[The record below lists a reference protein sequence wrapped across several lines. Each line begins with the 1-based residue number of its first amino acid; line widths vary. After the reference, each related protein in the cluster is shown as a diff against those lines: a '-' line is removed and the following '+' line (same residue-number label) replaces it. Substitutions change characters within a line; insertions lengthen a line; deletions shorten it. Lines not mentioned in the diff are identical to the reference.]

1 MGTDHTSTAS
11 TTGDETSRLLTRT
24 AVIVVSYGS
33 PGLLES
39 NLAQVCQNVPEA
51 RYVLVDSFST
61 SEVREETLAMAREHD
76 WVVETPE
83 TNVGFGGG
91 VNLGAARARAEGA
104 EILLLL
110 NPDAT
115 ISRANLIRLVSRVQ
129 AEPLTLVAP
138 VLTDSEGHVVADR
151 TVVCLADGSMR
162 SPRSSRPIPPGGT
175 RPWLSGAC
183 LALSTRLFEA
193 AGGFD
198 ERYFLYW
205 EDVDFCARVLGAGG
219 ALMLARGATAVHDEG
234 GTQASSTTPDQ
245 GRAKSDTYYY
255 YNTRN
260 RLLYAALQLE
270 RAEQRRW
277 AATSAAAAREIVLR
291 GGKRQLLNSRSSL
304 RAAWAGTRDG
314 LHLLRQV
321 RRGESPAEGVP
332 LIREDSD
339 NSGAGESSKASK
351 NSGDGESSRAG
362 ESRDAGWPEGPEGPE
377 GPAGAASTQSPDS
390 PESP

>member
-51 RYVLVDSFST
+51 RYVVVDSFST
-61 SEVREETLAMAREHD
+61 SEVREETLAMASEHD

-110 NPDAT
+110 NPDAA
-115 ISRANLIRLVSRVQ
+115 ISRENLIRLVSRVQ

-332 LIREDSD
+332 LIRKD
-339 NSGAGESSKASK
+339 SK
-351 NSGDGESSRAG
+351 NSGASETSGDVESM
-362 ESRDAGWPEGPEGPE
+362 DAGLPEGHEDPEGS
-377 GPAGAASTQSPDS
+377 ASAASAQGPESPGTASAQS
-390 PESP
+390 PESS

>member
-1 MGTDHTSTAS
+1 MLFHLLRCLK
-11 TTGDETSRLLTRT
+11 RL
-24 AVIVVSYGS
+24 
-33 PGLLES
+33 E
-39 NLAQVCQNVPEA
+39 
-51 RYVLVDSFST
+51 F
-61 SEVREETLAMAREHD
+61 
-76 WVVETPE
+76 
-83 TNVGFGGG
+83 
-91 VNLGAARARAEGA
+91 
-104 EILLLL
+104 
-110 NPDAT
+110 
-115 ISRANLIRLVSRVQ
+115 
-129 AEPLTLVAP
+129 
-138 VLTDSEGHVVADR
+138 AD
-151 TVVCLADGSMR
+151 V
-162 SPRSSRPIPPGGT
+162 
-175 RPWLSGAC
+175 
-183 LALSTRLFEA
+183 
-193 AGGFD
+193 
-198 ERYFLYW
+198 
-205 EDVDFCARVLGAGG
+205 
-219 ALMLARGATAVHDEG
+219 
-234 GTQASSTTPDQ
+234 
-245 GRAKSDTYYY
+245 
-255 YNTRN
+255 
-260 RLLYAALQLE
+260 QLE

>member
-1 MGTDHTSTAS
+1 MDEMEVRARQRAALRRSAIIVVAYNSSDLLSRNLGAVSTQAPESLVVVVDNSTD
-11 TTGDETSRLLTRT
+11 ELEQRRMRNLTRSRGWDLV
-24 AVIVVSYGS
+24 A
-33 PGLLES
+33 PLS
-39 NLAQVCQNVPEA
+39 NI
-51 RYVLVDSFST
+51 
-61 SEVREETLAMAREHD
+61 
-76 WVVETPE
+76 
-83 TNVGFGGG
+83 GFGGG
-91 VNLGAARARAEGA
+91 MNRGMEYARAKGA
-104 EILLLL
+104 TILVLL

-115 ISRANLIRLVSRVQ
+115 ISRQDLGNLLIVVAESPMTMVS
-129 AEPLTLVAP
+129 PLMTN
-138 VLTDSEGHVVADR
+138 TYGTVVADG
-151 TVVCLADGSMR
+151 TTLCLGDGTMR
-162 SPRSSRPIPPGGT
+162 SRRSKRPIPPGGT
-175 RPWLSGAC
+175 SYWISGAC
-183 LALSTRLFEA
+183 LVLSTELLDLV
-193 AGGFD
+193 GGFD

-205 EDVDFCARVLGAGG
+205 EDVDLCTRVLEVGG
-219 ALMLARGATAVHDEG
+219 ELRVVRDSLATHDEG
-234 GTQASSTTPDQ
+234 ATHATPDQ
-245 GRAKSDTYYY
+245 GMRAKSDTYYY
-255 YNTRN
+255 YNVRN

-339 NSGAGESSKASK
+339 NGGTGESSKASK
-351 NSGDGESSRAG
+351 NSRAG

>member
-1 MGTDHTSTAS
+1 MGTDHTSTTS
-11 TTGDETSRLLTRT
+11 TAGEETSRLLART
-24 AVIVVSYGS
+24 AVVVVSYNS
-33 PGLLES
+33 SELLKT
-39 NLAQVCQNVPEA
+39 NLARVCQDVPEA
-51 RYVLVDSFST
+51 RFVVVDNLST
-61 SEVREETLAMAREHD
+61 PQVREATLALGREHG
-76 WVVETPE
+76 WSVETPE
-83 TNVGFGGG
+83 TNTGFGGG
-91 VNLGAARARAEGA
+91 INLGVARARAEGA
-104 EILLLL
+104 EVLLLL
-110 NPDAT
+110 NPDAV
-115 ISRANLIRLVSRVQ
+115 ISRENLIRLVSRAQ

-138 VLTDSEGHVVADR
+138 VLTSSEGSIVADR

-162 SPRSSRPIPPGGT
+162 SPRSTRPIPPGGT

-351 NSGDGESSRAG
+351 NSRAG